1 MTTQALRQLTPY
13 ETRIYFVP
21 DTKAADQKKREL
33 DALNAGIHA
42 LDAQT
47 NSQLNGLNS
56 QIHTLNSQISSLKAQ
71 VNNQISAA
79 LNGIN
84 TQANSQLKGLDNQI
98 QALKNQLN
106 SLNGQENFIKSFH
119 LKGFVLLISNLIS
132 IGLLALTYP
141 FLKLHALTHFDPY
154 WCQIPYFLLLPVEA
168 YLLVKTSEAKK
179 KKNLYLYLFLWVG
192 VSLIYFNYLV
202 NSRYVVLT
210 TDLFYLCTAFH
221 FYSLYR
227 GSKVTYTAIR
237 KGRKKLGLVQQKEQE
252 LRGLQQQK
260 DQVKEDQQRK
270 LQNKKLQVKGEQ
282 QQKLQQKERELSGLQ
297 QKRTQVQA
305 EQQRKL
311 EQKKSQL
318 KNLQQQKL
326 QQISPPTD
334 QEFDIWLEN
343 RVREG
348 LISTLRRLGLEHEVA
363 NHRKMLRVRG
373 YVLPG
378 MRDARHYR
386 SQDLC
391 YKLGTDGKRRYSVNL
406 YTYFYPAD
414 HRIMVFTYD
423 INAMNWNDYRET
435 MREYFYQDVIG
446 ATTEDDHDTLYI
458 DGKPRSYRTQRFS
471 LRLCDGT
478 AISATVR
485 SHPLDD
491 IANLPVFDIPQSN
504 IDSTISQ
511 LRLLLREKKS

>member
-1 MTTQALRQLTPY
+1 M
-13 ETRIYFVP
+13 
-21 DTKAADQKKREL
+21 
-33 DALNAGIHA
+33 
-42 LDAQT
+42 
-47 NSQLNGLNS
+47 
-56 QIHTLNSQISSLKAQ
+56 
-71 VNNQISAA
+71 
-79 LNGIN
+79 
-84 TQANSQLKGLDNQI
+84 
-98 QALKNQLN
+98 
-106 SLNGQENFIKSFH
+106 
-119 LKGFVLLISNLIS
+119 KGFVLLISNLVS

-141 FLKLHALTHFDPY
+141 SLKLDALPHFNPY
-154 WCQIPYFLLLPVEA
+154 WCQIPYFLLLPGEA

-202 NSRYVVLT
+202 NSRYVVLA
-210 TDLFYLCTAFH
+210 TDFFYLCTAFH

-227 GSKVTYTAIR
+227 GIKLTYTAIR
-237 KGRKKLGLVQQKEQE
+237 KGRKKLGLLQQKKQE
-252 LRGLQQQK
+252 LRSIQQK
-260 DQVKEDQQRK
+260 KDHVKEDQQRK
-270 LQNKKLQVKGEQ
+270 LQKMTLQVKGEQ
-282 QQKLQQKERELSGLQ
+282 QQKLQQKERELNGLQ

-318 KNLQQQKL
+318 KNLQQKKI
-326 QQISPPTD
+326 QQILPPTD
-334 QEFDIWLEN
+334 QEFDTWLEN

-348 LISTLRRLGLEHEVA
+348 LISTLRRLGLEHEIA
-363 NHRKMLRVRG
+363 NQRKMLRVRG

-386 SQDLC
+386 SQDLY
-391 YKLGTDGKRRYSVNL
+391 YKLGADGKRRYSVNL